1 MLVALALVVCG
12 AACARGRP
20 SEPGP
25 PLNVIVALVDTL
37 RADHMSCYGYPRE
50 TTPNI
55 DRLAESGV
63 LFERARSQ
71 SACTFPSV
79 NSLLTSRYASVFHNQ
94 EEGEMGIP
102 ERYPSLPELM
112 SDHGYATVAV
122 SASPIVRA
130 TPSKH
135 NPGGG
140 FGRGFDVFDERP
152 LWREAAYVN
161 HLALQHL
168 ENTREPFFLYL
179 HYMDPHDPYRTPNA
193 FGGPFARDHQG
204 PEFIVEGDP
213 NPIAEMLYD
222 EGPGV
227 AFTER
232 DIEHLVDL
240 YDDEIAYFDQEF
252 GKLVAQLARRGVL
265 ERTILVLLSD
275 HGEEFMEHGHI
286 KHCRVL
292 FDSSTRTPLIV
303 WHPNVRTGRRV
314 ERPVQNVDVVPTV
327 VDYLEMSPPE
337 DRFRGASLRPLID
350 GRGSDHALAFS
361 DQGRWRSVDDGRRKL
376 ILDGLTRTRQL
387 YDLEQ
392 DPGEQHDAYRPE
404 SPQAALL
411 EQGLEEWLKMTL
423 EGTDLGD
430 ALAAARAK
438 EDELRALGYLE

>member
-1 MLVALALVVCG
+1 MLAPLAAMALG
-12 AACARGRP
+12 AGCARSQP
-20 SEPGP
+20 MEADA
-25 PLNVIVALVDTL
+25 PLNVIVALADTL
-37 RADHMSCYGYPRE
+37 RADHMSCYGYVRE
-50 TTPNI
+50 TTAAI
-55 DRLAESGV
+55 DALAESAV

-79 NSLLTSRYASVFHNQ
+79 NSLLTSRYPAVFHRQ
-94 EEGEMGIP
+94 GEGEMGIP
-102 ERYPSLPELM
+102 ERYPSLPELL
-112 SDHGYATVAV
+112 SGQGYATLAV

-130 TPSKH
+130 TPSTH

-168 ENTREPFFLYL
+168 DRTEEPFFVYL
-179 HYMDPHDPYRTPNA
+179 HYMDPHDPYRTPQE
-193 FGGPFARDHQG
+193 FERRFVRDYQG
-204 PEFIVEGDP
+204 AEFIMDGDP

-222 EGPGV
+222 DGPEV
-227 AFTER
+227 AFSDR

-240 YDDEIAYFDQEF
+240 YDNEIAYFDREF
-252 GKLVAQLARRGVL
+252 GKLVAALQQRGL
-265 ERTILVLLSD
+265 MERTILVLLSD

-292 FDSSTRTPLIV
+292 FDSSTRTPMIV
-303 WHPNVRTGRRV
+303 WHPDARSGQRV
-314 ERPVQNVDVVPTV
+314 ARPVQNIDVAPTIVDFLGVPA
-327 VDYLEMSPPE
+327 PE
-337 DRFRGASLRPLID
+337 GGFRGTSLRPLIA
-350 GRGSDHALAFS
+350 GQVSNHALAFS

-376 ILDGLTRTRQL
+376 ILDGLSWTRQL
-387 YDLEQ
+387 YDLVE
-392 DPGEQHDAYRPE
+392 DPGEQTDVYRPDSAE
-404 SPQAALL
+404 ARR
-411 EQGLEEWLKMTL
+411 LEEDLEAWLQLTL